1 MEETNFNIPET
12 PQDINKPIDLKEEIA
27 QVKTGFF
34 TFNINTLLLLVL
46 FAAVIVLY
54 LLHFTGG
61 KADGSPVTLAQKAV
75 SGQGSSIVFVN
86 IDTLNEKYEF
96 VKVLKNDLESTGKRL
111 QNEILND
118 QSGLEKEAAAF
129 QKQIASNAI
138 TEEKAKAVYEELMQ
152 KQQALMEK
160 KDRYTQMVAEQ
171 EYKMNIRLLDT
182 VTNFLKRYNRE
193 AGYDY
198 IMGYKTA
205 GEILVANDTLEI
217 TKQVLEAINK
227 EYKDSKK

>member
-27 QVKTGFF
+27 QVKPGFF

-54 LLHFTGG
+54 LLHFAGG
-61 KADGSPVTLAQKAV
+61 KSNGSPVMMAQKSV
-75 SGQGSSIVFVN
+75 SGQGPSIVFVN
-86 IDTLNEKYEF
+86 IDTLNEQYEF

-111 QNEILND
+111 QNEILNE
-118 QSGLEKEAAAF
+118 QAGLEKEAAAF

-138 TEEKAKAVYEELMQ
+138 TEDKAKAVYEELMQ

-182 VTNFLKRYNRE
+182 VTNFLKRYNQS

>member
-12 PQDINKPIDLKEEIA
+12 PQDTNQPIGLKEEIEK
-27 QVKTGFF
+27 VKPGFF

-54 LLHFTGG
+54 LLHFTGTKTNDTPG
-61 KADGSPVTLAQKAV
+61 LMTQKAIT
-75 SGQGSSIVFVN
+75 GKGPSIVFVN

-96 VKVLKNDLESTGKRL
+96 VKILKNDLESTGRRL

-118 QSGLEKEAAAF
+118 QSTLEKEAATF
-129 QKQIASNAI
+129 QKQIAANAI
-138 TEEKAKAVYEELMQ
+138 TEEKAKVVYEELMQ

-160 KDRYTQMVAEQ
+160 KDRYTQMVADQ

-182 VTNFLKRYNRE
+182 VTNFLKRYNKQ

-217 TKQVLEAINK
+217 TNQVVEAINK
-227 EYKDSKK
+227 EYKESKK

>member
-12 PQDINKPIDLKEEIA
+12 PQDTNQPIGLTEEIEK
-27 QVKTGFF
+27 VKPGFF

-54 LLHFTGG
+54 LLHFTGT
-61 KADGSPVTLAQKAV
+61 KTNDTPALISQKAL
-75 SGQGSSIVFVN
+75 SGKGPSIVFVN

-96 VKVLKNDLESTGKRL
+96 VKILKNDLESTGRRL

-118 QSGLEKEAAAF
+118 QSTLEKEAATF
-129 QKQIASNAI
+129 QKQIAANAI
-138 TEEKAKAVYEELMQ
+138 TEEKAKVVYEELMQ

-160 KDRYTQMVAEQ
+160 KDRYTQMVADQ

-182 VTNFLKRYNRE
+182 VTNFLKRFNKQ

-217 TKQVLEAINK
+217 TKQVVEAINK
-227 EYKDSKK
+227 EYQETKK